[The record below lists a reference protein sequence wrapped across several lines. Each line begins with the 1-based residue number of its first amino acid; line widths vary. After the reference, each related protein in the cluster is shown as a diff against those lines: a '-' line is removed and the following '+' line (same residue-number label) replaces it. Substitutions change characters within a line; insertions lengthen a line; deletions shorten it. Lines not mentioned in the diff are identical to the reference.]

1 MKQKVMVFPLLV
13 AAAALAVHGSAGATA
28 ASYTDPQGDVAGAG
42 DSRADIIGVDVNYS
56 GGTITMGM
64 TLVNPEAPTSR
75 NWVDGDSGIYWT
87 VFHPSGAEYDVNFSA
102 FDDGLYASLSDDDD
116 KEVCKGMA
124 KAAFGADK
132 RYSVSFPSSCLGDP
146 ASFTITSEIGYD
158 DIASGRGASED
169 SAPDDL
175 NDCCVVTK

>member
-1 MKQKVMVFPLLV
+1 
-13 AAAALAVHGSAGATA
+13 
-28 ASYTDPQGDVAGAG
+28 
-42 DSRADIIGVDVNYS
+42 
-56 GGTITMGM
+56 
-64 TLVNPEAPTSR
+64 
-75 NWVDGDSGIYWT
+75 
-87 VFHPSGAEYDVNFSA
+87 GAEYDVNFSA